1 MQYFNKIIKES
12 IIVVIL
18 SSLLGLISG
27 TVLSTN
33 EGLLYSV
40 PILLLI
46 LPALNSLI
54 GDFTTILI
62 SRLTTHLLIGMIPSK
77 IQKTK
82 KLMIDFY
89 GLLLS
94 IILSLVFLIVVGYGI
109 ALATEIQIVNPLII
123 ISILILTVLFLFI
136 ILFIILFISSV
147 YIFRKGRDPN
157 NFLIPIVT
165 SLVDLLAPL
174 FLVIFIQ
181 IFI

>member
-62 SRLTTHLLIGMIPSK
+62 SRLTTHLFIGMIPSK

-109 ALATEIQIVNPLII
+109 AIATEIQIVNPIII
-123 ISILILTVLFLFI
+123 ISILITV
-136 ILFIILFISSV
+136 IL
-147 YIFRKGRDPN
+147 
-157 NFLIPIVT
+157 NF
-165 SLVDLLAPL
+165 
-174 FLVIFIQ
+174 FKH
-181 IFI
+181 

>member
-1 MQYFNKIIKES
+1 MQYYKKIMKES
-12 IIVVIL
+12 IYIVII

-40 PILLLI
+40 PILLLV

-62 SRLTTHLLIGMIPSK
+62 SRLTTHLHIGTIPSIVK
-77 IQKTK
+77 RSRR
-82 KLMIDFY
+82 LMVDFY

-94 IILSLVFLIVVGYGI
+94 IILSTVFLIVVGYGM
-109 ALATEIQIVNPLII
+109 ALITKIEIINPLII
-123 ISILILTVLFLFI
+123 ISIIIFTVIFLFI
-136 ILFIILFISSV
+136 VLFIVLFISSV
-147 YIFRKGRDPN
+147 FLFRRGKDPN
-157 NFLIPIVT
+157 NFLIPGVT
-165 SLVDLLAPL
+165 SLIDLLSPL
-174 FLVIFIQ
+174 FLIIFIQ

>member
-62 SRLTTHLLIGMIPSK
+62 SRLTTHLLIGNIPSK
-77 IQKTK
+77 FQKTK
-82 KLMIDFY
+82 KLMTDFY

-94 IILSLVFLIVVGYGI
+94 IILSLVFLIIVGYGI
-109 ALATEIQIVNPLII
+109 ALATEIQIVNPIII

>member
-94 IILSLVFLIVVGYGI
+94 IILSLVFLIVVGYGVAI
-109 ALATEIQIVNPLII
+109 ATEIQIVNPLII

-136 ILFIILFISSV
+136 SLFIILFISSV